1 MTWQVITF
9 LNCYFDLIEYY
20 LHLKYAA
27 NDNDDCTRFDD
38 ETNSAEMS
46 DHDGWIPKVT
56 QSIQDL
62 MDLPEK
68 NSDGSEASHP
78 TDDNNFS
85 YLSHIDETMLDEEAH
100 MAITRTSSQG

>member
-27 NDNDDCTRFDD
+27 N
-38 ETNSAEMS
+38 
-46 DHDGWIPKVT
+46 GWIPKVT